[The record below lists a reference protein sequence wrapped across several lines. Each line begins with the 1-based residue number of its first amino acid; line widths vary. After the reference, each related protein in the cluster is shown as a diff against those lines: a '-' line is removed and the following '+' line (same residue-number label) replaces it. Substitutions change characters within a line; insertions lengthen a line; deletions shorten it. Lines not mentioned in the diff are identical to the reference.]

1 MTNKIL
7 SAIMG
12 SCIADALGV
21 PVEFNSRK
29 QLKRNLVEDMR
40 SYGTYNQPAGTWSD
54 DTSMTLCTLDSLS
67 KGLDYK
73 DIMDKFLSWYKDGE
87 YTPHGETF
95 DIGMATS
102 KALKKYDLGE
112 EPLKSGGTGERD
124 NGNGSLMRIL
134 PVLFYLQKT
143 YGENWI
149 EKEESYQIIH
159 NISALTHAHKRSMIA
174 CGIYLTIADY
184 ISKEYDLKE
193 AVEQGIKKSF
203 QLYESKE
210 EFKEELKHYK
220 RIKDKNFYKIP
231 ESEIRSTGYVVY
243 TLEASLWCLLNS
255 DNYKECVLKA
265 VNLGE
270 DTDTVGAVAGGLA
283 GLYYGYKGI
292 PKEWIEVIHRREFV
306 EDICESFTL

>member
-12 SCIADALGV
+12 SCVADALGV
-21 PVEFNSRK
+21 PVEFNSRE
-29 QLKRNLVEDMR
+29 QLKRNPVVDMR

-102 KALKKYDLGE
+102 KALNKYASGE
-112 EPLKSGGTGERD
+112 ETLKSGGTGERD

-193 AVEQGIKKSF
+193 AVEKGIKKSF
-203 QLYESKE
+203 QFYESKE

-270 DTDTVGAVAGGLA
+270 DTDTIGAVAGGLA

-292 PKEWIEVIHRREFV
+292 PKEWIEVIRR
-306 EDICESFTL
+306 